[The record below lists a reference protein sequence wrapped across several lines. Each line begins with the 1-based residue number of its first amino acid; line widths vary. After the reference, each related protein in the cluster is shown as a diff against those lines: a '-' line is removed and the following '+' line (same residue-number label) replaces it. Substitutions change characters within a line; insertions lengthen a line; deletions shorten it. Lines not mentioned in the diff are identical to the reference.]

1 MYKTVCVLFLLT
13 AVVVAQGGSATGQA
27 ATLQLFADTLKLDE
41 KKQIPAVETI
51 FTEAARAAAPVA
63 LEIGKAREKLLAA
76 QLSGNADDLTAA
88 KAAYVAA
95 AARMTAIE
103 TGAYAR
109 VYALLKPNQQ
119 AKTADAFALMAG
131 LFVTQARSPR
141 PGRVGGGQ

>member
-1 MYKTVCVLFLLT
+1 MHKTVIALFLLT
-13 AVVVAQGGSATGQA
+13 APVVAQGGSATGQA
-27 ATLQLFADTLKLDE
+27 ATLQQFADMLKLDE

-63 LEIGKAREKLLAA
+63 LEIGKAREKMLAA
-76 QLSGNADDLTAA
+76 QLSGSADDVTAA

-103 TGAYAR
+103 TGAYSR
-109 VYALLKPNQQ
+109 VYAILKPNQQ
-119 AKTADAFALMAG
+119 AKTAEAFPLMAG
-131 LFVTQARSPR
+131 LFVTQPRAAR